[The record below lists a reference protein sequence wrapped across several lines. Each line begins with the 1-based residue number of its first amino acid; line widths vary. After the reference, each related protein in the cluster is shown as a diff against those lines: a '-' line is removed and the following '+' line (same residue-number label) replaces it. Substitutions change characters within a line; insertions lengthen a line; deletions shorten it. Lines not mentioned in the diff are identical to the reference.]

1 MSYYNTIKR
10 YSFLWSRYNGAEP
23 PEKYH
28 FDAMQEV
35 VSDRIVRGAT
45 GLDLGCGCG
54 FDTFIMA
61 GKNSSVRIIGMDVSE
76 GVNSAFKLNKQLKN
90 ATIIRGSASRIPL
103 KNETCDFVYSF
114 GVLHHMDDYK
124 NGISEIGRVLRKKS
138 PVFLYLYEDH
148 ADNLLKYAAI
158 KIVNVI
164 RGITVKIPPK
174 TLYTLSC
181 FLSPLL
187 VLLFSYPAKIF
198 RKYKSTYRL
207 YEKMPFNF
215 GDSLFSLTGDI
226 YDRLAAPV
234 ETRFGRKEL
243 YKIFTDFNFTDVR
256 LTKLKA
262 TAGWVVQAYK
272 KG

>member
-35 VSDRIVRGAT
+35 VSDRIIRGAV

-61 GKNSSVRIIGMDVSE
+61 GKSPSVRIIGMDVSE
-76 GVNSAFKLNKQLKN
+76 GVNSAFKLNKRLKN
-90 ATIIRGSASRIPL
+90 ATILRGSASSIPL

-124 NGISEIGRVLRKKS
+124 KGILEIDRVLRKKG

-148 ADNLLKYAAI
+148 AENPLKYAAI
-158 KIVNVI
+158 KILNII
-164 RGITVKIPPK
+164 RKITVKIPPK
-174 TLYTLSC
+174 ILYALSYS
-181 FLSPLL
+181 LSPLL
-187 VLLFSYPAKIF
+187 VLLFSYPAKIL
-198 RKYKSTYRL
+198 RKYKYTHKL

-215 GDSLFSLTGDI
+215 GNSLFSLAGDI

-243 YKIFTDFNFTDVR
+243 YKIFTDFDFTGVR